1 MKKVD
6 LNCDM
11 GESFGAYSIGQDEKV
26 MKHITSANIACG
38 YHAGDPTVM
47 VKTILMALEQ
57 DVGIGAHPGYPDL
70 VGFGRRSMQVS
81 AREVHAMVMYQVAAL
96 QGMTQ
101 ALGGK
106 LQHVKPHGALFNTAS
121 QDPDIA
127 RAIAEAVYDVTPNA
141 ILFGLA
147 GMELVKAGKQLGLKT
162 AQEVFA
168 DRTYQADGSL
178 TPRTDPRALIQD
190 VNLAIAQVVGMVNAG
205 KVSSLAGREIH
216 IKADTICVHGDQPS
230 ALLFLQK
237 LSEALKKYE
246 IDMESVGKWMA

>member
-11 GESFGAYSIGQDEKV
+11 GESFGAYIIGQDEGI
-26 MKHITSANIACG
+26 MQTITSANIACG

-47 VKTILMALEQ
+47 VKTILMALENG
-57 DVGIGAHPGYPDL
+57 VGIGAHPGYPDL
-70 VGFGRRSMQVS
+70 VGFGRRSMQIP
-81 AREVHAMVMYQVAAL
+81 AQEVHSMVMYQVAAL
-96 QGMTQ
+96 QGMAQ

-127 RAIAEAVYDVTPNA
+127 KAIAEAVYDVAPDA

-147 GMELVKAGKQLGLKT
+147 GMELVKAGQQLGLKT

-168 DRTYQADGSL
+168 DRTYQSDGSL
-178 TPRTDPRALIQD
+178 TPRTDHRALIHD
-190 VNLAIAQVVGMVNAG
+190 VDLAIAQVIGMVTEG
-205 KVSSLAGREIH
+205 KVSSISGHDIH
-216 IKADTICVHGDQPS
+216 IKADTICVHGDNPS

-237 LSEALKKYE
+237 LREALKAAS
-246 IDMESVGKWMA
+246 IDMEAVGKWMA

>member
-127 RAIAEAVYDVTPNA
+127 RAIAEAVYDVAPNA

-205 KVSSLAGREIH
+205 KVTSLAGREIH